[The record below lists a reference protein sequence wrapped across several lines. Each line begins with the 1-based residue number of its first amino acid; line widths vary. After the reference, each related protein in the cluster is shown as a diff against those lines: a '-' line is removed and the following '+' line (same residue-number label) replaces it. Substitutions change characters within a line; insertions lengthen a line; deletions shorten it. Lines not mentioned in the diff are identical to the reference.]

1 METSP
6 LSTSSRDK
14 LIELLSKYRSVEPDN
29 GPGARILSFVHEQS
43 NAADRSN
50 LYGHL
55 TGSAWV
61 VNEARD
67 KVLLLH
73 HKKLNR
79 WMQLGGHADGDFDL
93 LSVALRE
100 AKEESG
106 LSRIKAVTG
115 EVFDVDV
122 HEIPAWK
129 DVPAH
134 YHFDVRFL
142 LCGDDSETPSHNEES
157 HAVAWVS
164 LSDIHSYTDEES
176 VLRMA
181 RLTVD
186 GALVVR
192 QAR

>member
-1 METSP
+1 MDTQT
-6 LSTSSRDK
+6 LSRVEREK
-14 LIELLSKYRSVEPDN
+14 LIALLTQFRTAM
-29 GPGARILSFVHEQS
+29 PGNEAAARILSFIQEDPS
-43 NAADRSN
+43 AACRSN
-50 LYGHL
+50 LFGHL
-55 TGSAWV
+55 TASAWIV
-61 VNEARD
+61 TYARD

-106 LSRIKAVTG
+106 LSRITAVTG
-115 EVFDVDV
+115 EVFDVDI

-142 LCGDDSETPSHNEES
+142 LCGDEREIPVHNEES
-157 HAVAWVS
+157 NGVAWVP
-164 LSDIHSYTDEES
+164 LSEITSYTTEES

-181 RLTVD
+181 RLAGVGNET
-186 GALVVR
+186 R
-192 QAR
+192 